1 MLEHPMGYDRAA
13 PKRPV
18 NMTLNEDLVRKVRG
32 LSTNLSETVES
43 LLADFV
49 EAAEA
54 KAMERERQ
62 IVAHVAANEAFV
74 ARYGSLADEFSEL

>member
-1 MLEHPMGYDRAA
+1 MGYNRAA

-18 NMTLNEDLVRKVRG
+18 NMTLNEDLVRQVRG
-32 LSTNLSETVES
+32 LSTNRSETVEI
-43 LLADFV
+43 LLADFI

-62 IVAHVAANEAFV
+62 VAAHVAANEAIV
-74 ARYGSLADEFSEL
+74 AKYGSLADEFSEL

>member
-1 MLEHPMGYDRAA
+1 MGYNRAA

-18 NMTLNEDLVRKVRG
+18 NMTLNEDLVRQVRG

-49 EAAEA
+49 EAAEVTA
-54 KAMERERQ
+54 AERERQ
-62 IVAHVAANEAFV
+62 IAAHVAANEAFV
-74 ARYGSLADEFSEL
+74 AKFGSLADEFSEL